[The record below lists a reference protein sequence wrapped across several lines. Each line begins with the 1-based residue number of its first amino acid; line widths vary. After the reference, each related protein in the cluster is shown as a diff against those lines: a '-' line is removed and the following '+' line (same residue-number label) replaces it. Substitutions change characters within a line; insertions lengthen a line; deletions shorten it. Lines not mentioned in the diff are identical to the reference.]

1 MYFKLFL
8 SAVLMLIANALWAG
22 EAAQVIF
29 TAGDVKVAGR
39 SIQVGD
45 TVREG
50 ELLVTEADGYLY
62 LKTSDNGFF
71 ILRPNSVG
79 QIITYHID
87 ARDPANSRIKLE
99 LRSGVA
105 RHVSGD
111 AVKNARQN
119 FRFNTPVAAI
129 GVRGTD
135 FTVYANQETAKVTVL
150 SGGVVVAPLT
160 GGCLAEGAGPCDG
173 PASRELF
180 ANRFG
185 QMLQVGR
192 GQPPVLLQGAEHGP
206 DSVAPPRSDEPAS
219 NNSGARG
226 TTSTNTAVVS
236 KDINLDPLKTNAIG
250 QLANQAASALSS
262 TSSGGPVQSLIWG
275 RWEAVLDKTVE
286 VDVAA
291 LQATNQLIATT
302 SYYAIMRSKEGVWQ
316 SPGLVSLGF
325 SLQQSQATILDE
337 SSRKVTVARV
347 ENGQLQI
354 DFAKSSF
361 FTQFDLVSQG
371 ERFQLQNRGEV
382 SNDGKLYGGYQFS
395 RPNNMDVRGALSNDS
410 QTAAYLFQSRLDDR
424 RVASGV
430 TYWGK

>member
-1 MYFKLFL
+1 MHFKLFL
-8 SAVLMLIANALWAG
+8 SAVLMLLANVLWAG
-22 EAAQVIF
+22 EAARVIF
-29 TAGDVKVAGR
+29 VAGDVKVAGR
-39 SIQVGD
+39 LVQAGD
-45 TVREG
+45 VVSEG
-50 ELLVTEADGYLY
+50 ELLATEADGYLY

-71 ILRPNSVG
+71 ILRPNSKG
-79 QIITYHID
+79 QIVTYQID

-135 FTVYANQETAKVTVL
+135 FTVYANQETAKITVL
-150 SGGVVVAPLT
+150 SGGVVVAPLS
-160 GGCLAEGAGPCDG
+160 GGCLAEGAGPCEG
-173 PASRELF
+173 AASRELF

-185 QMLQVGR
+185 QMLQVGL
-192 GQPPVLLQGAEHGP
+192 GQPPVLLMGAEHGP
-206 DSVAPPRSDEPAS
+206 DAISPPRSDEPAT
-219 NNSGARG
+219 NKSGARSAS
-226 TTSTNTAVVS
+226 STNTTVVG
-236 KDINLDPLKTNAIG
+236 KDINLDPLKTNAIS
-250 QLANQAASALSS
+250 QFASQAALAAAS
-262 TSSGGPVQSLIWG
+262 TAVGPVQSLTWG

-302 SYYAIMRSKEGVWQ
+302 SYYAIMRSKEGTWQ
-316 SPGLVSLGF
+316 SPGPVSLGF

-337 SSRKVTVARV
+337 SSRKVTAARV
-347 ENGQLQI
+347 ENGQLQF

-382 SNDGKLYGGYQFS
+382 SSDGKLYGGYQFS
-395 RPNNMDVRGALSNDS
+395 RPNNMDVRGALSNDN

-424 RVASGV
+424 RVASGA
-430 TYWGK
+430 TFWGK

>member
-45 TVREG
+45 AVREG

-71 ILRPNSVG
+71 ILRPNSIG
-79 QIITYHID
+79 QIITYQID
-87 ARDPANSRIKLE
+87 TRDPANSRIKLE

-111 AVKNARQN
+111 AVKTARQN

-135 FTVYANQETAKVTVL
+135 FTVYANQETAKITVL
-150 SGGVVVAPLT
+150 SGGVVVAPLS
-160 GGCLAEGAGPCDG
+160 GGCLAEGAGPCEG
-173 PASRELF
+173 SASRELF

-192 GQPPVLLQGAEHGP
+192 GQTPVLLQASEQGP
-206 DSVAPPRSDEPAS
+206 DAVSPPRSDEPAA
-219 NNSGARG
+219 NKSGARSAS
-226 TTSTNTAVVS
+226 STNTSVVS

-250 QLANQAASALSS
+250 QFASQAALASVS
-262 TSSGGPVQSLIWG
+262 TTVSPVQSLIWG

-286 VDVAA
+286 VDVAS

-316 SPGLVSLGF
+316 SPGPVSLGF

-337 SSRKVTVARV
+337 SSRKVTAARV

-382 SNDGKLYGGYQFS
+382 SSDGKLYGGYQFS
-395 RPNNMDVRGALSNDS
+395 RPNNMDVRGALSNDN

-424 RVASGV
+424 RVASGA
-430 TYWGK
+430 TFWGK